1 MFRKIARRTLRRLG
15 WDLHRLPAPYLT
27 LRDLEFDLP
36 YLLAQ
41 DSPRIIDV
49 GANKGQTIDLVRRT
63 LRNPKIVS
71 FEANPKM
78 AEVLQKKYGASGVQL
93 ESCAVGSANGH
104 VRFAVTEN
112 DELSSVLELDRI
124 ETNPFA
130 ETRTCSRINV
140 AVTTLDHYCEG
151 RKLQHIDLLKSD
163 TQGYD
168 LEVLKGASSL
178 LAGKRIELI
187 LVEVNFI
194 RLYENQC
201 NFGQI
206 ERFLAGR
213 GYGLLALYEVVRHK
227 RCVSWA
233 TACFCR

>member
-1 MFRKIARRTLRRLG
+1 LRRLG
-15 WDLHRLPAPYLT
+15 WDLHRLAVPYLT

-36 YLLAQ
+36 YLLAE
-41 DSPRIIDV
+41 DSPCIIDV
-49 GANKGQTIDLVRRT
+49 GANKGQTIDLVRST

-78 AEVLQKKYGASGVQL
+78 AEVLQEKYGASGVRL
-93 ESCAVGSANGH
+93 ESCAVGSTNGH

-112 DELSSVLELDRI
+112 NELSSVLALDRI

-130 ETRTCSRINV
+130 QTRTCFRINV
-140 AVTTLDHYCEG
+140 PVTTLDHYCER
-151 RKLQHIDLLKSD
+151 RKIQHIDLLKSD

-178 LAGKRIELI
+178 LAYKRIELI

-206 ERFLAGR
+206 ERFLDER
-213 GYGLLALYEVVRHK
+213 GYGLLALYEIVRHK
-227 RCVSWA
+227 RSVSWA
-233 TACFCR
+233 TACFCK